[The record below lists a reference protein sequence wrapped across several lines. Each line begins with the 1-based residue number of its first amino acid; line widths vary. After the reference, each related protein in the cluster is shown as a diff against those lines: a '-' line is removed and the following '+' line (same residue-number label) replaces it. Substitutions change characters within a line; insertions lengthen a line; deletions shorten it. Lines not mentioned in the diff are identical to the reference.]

1 MNNKTLSAQMQAV
14 LQLLESE
21 NLTARQIND
30 RLYAVT
36 SSASRRVF
44 SASTSRTIRRMER
57 RGLLLRHDEMV
68 AITQS
73 GRWTLHPEE
82 YQSALE
88 QSGQDARETV
98 RRTLKD
104 SPEIHELLRWAAE
117 VQASWERWK
126 KSKGY

>member
-1 MNNKTLSAQMQAV
+1 MNTKTLSAQMQAV

-30 RLYAVT
+30 RLYDLT
-36 SSASRRVF
+36 SSQSRRVF
-44 SASTSRTIRRMER
+44 SASMSRTIRRMER
-57 RGLLLRHDEMV
+57 RGLLSRHDEMV
-68 AITQS
+68 TITQS

-88 QSGQDARETV
+88 QSGKDARAAV
-98 RRTLKD
+98 RRTLNE
-104 SPEIHELLRWAAE
+104 SPEIQELLRWAAE

-126 KSKGY
+126 KSKG

>member
-1 MNNKTLSAQMQAV
+1 MNNAVSAQMQAV

-21 NLTARQIND
+21 NLTVRQIND
-30 RLYAVT
+30 RLYDVT
-36 SSASRRVF
+36 SPESRRVF

-57 RGLLLRHDEMV
+57 RGLLFRHDEVV

-88 QSGQDARETV
+88 QSGQDVREAV
-98 RRTLKD
+98 RQTLKD
-104 SPEIHELLRWAAE
+104 SPEIQELLRWAAE

-126 KSKGY
+126 KPKG